1 MLRHSF
7 KELVELISNRLDLI
21 EVDRDKFT
29 CESKYNEEEL
39 IGWIYVRYN
48 GKTFVTFQFIVTNL
62 YKGGS
67 FNVRGN
73 FTVKYRR
80 HSKWF
85 QDYLENGRNDIVHVD
100 EFFNAHFL
108 SNDRFDITYFLDK
121 YIPIGN
127 EEGKTKIA
135 EVFDD
140 YDIDKDKIV
149 FDTHKK
155 AYTVELDLSQYLQQE
170 DIEEDPNSITIL
182 LYKYMSL
189 DTYLCMLNNQTFR
202 MNSIISMN
210 DLYEGE
216 WINHLLYGSDKMDD
230 NRLRVDNI
238 EHKNIL
244 VTSLTGHKD
253 DGSMWRLY
261 GGNGLGVCM
270 GFDIRKRDA
279 LKVIYIEEKDG
290 NFCKLRERLS
300 TLNQEGI
307 SLTFKNAQDMQY
319 IVKSSTFKVENEYC
333 FIFDASFETLKVTN
347 YNGLLSTYKDFPID
361 SKNGEIVGLPFGIK
375 SIIIGHSI
383 PNYNTNIS
391 ILMSQTHEVFPSVS
405 IYESEVKEIR

>member
-1 MLRHSF
+1 MSRHSF

-29 CESKYNEEEL
+29 CESIYNEEEL
-39 IGWIYVRYN
+39 IGWINVRYN
-48 GKTFVTFQFIVTNL
+48 GKIFVIFQFLVTNL
-62 YKGGS
+62 HKDS
-67 FNVRGN
+67 LFNVRGS
-73 FTVKYRR
+73 FTVKYRKY
-80 HSKWF
+80 SKWF
-85 QDYLENGRNDIVHVD
+85 QDFLENGGNDIVHVD
-100 EFFNAHFL
+100 EFFKAHFL

-127 EEGKTKIA
+127 KEGKTKIA
-135 EVFDD
+135 DMFAD
-140 YDIDKDKIV
+140 YGIDKDKIV

-155 AYTVELDLSQYLQQE
+155 AYMVELDLSQYLQQE
-170 DIEEDPNSITIL
+170 DKEDTNSNTIR

-210 DLYEGE
+210 DIYEGE
-216 WINHLLYGSDKMDD
+216 WIHHLLYGSDKNDD

-244 VTSLTGHKD
+244 VTSLTDHRD

-261 GGNGLGVCM
+261 GNNGLGVCM
-270 GFDIRKRDA
+270 GFDIRKSDA
-279 LKVIYIEEKDG
+279 LKVIYINEKDE
-290 NFCKLRERLS
+290 NFRKLHEKLS
-300 TLNQEGI
+300 KLNQEGI
-307 SLTFKNAQDMQY
+307 SLSFKSAQDMQY
-319 IVKSSTFKVENEYC
+319 IVKSSTFNVENEYR
-333 FIFDASFETLKVTN
+333 FIFDASSEILKVTN
-347 YNGLLSTYKDFPID
+347 YNSLLSSYKDFPID
-361 SKNGEIVGLPFGIK
+361 SKTGGIEGLPFGIK
-375 SIIIGHSI
+375 SVIIGHSI